1 MIIEVKLFATLDKY
15 LPAGSEKHTGKIEV
29 PEGTTAGQIVE
40 KLGIPP
46 DMPKILLINGV
57 HSASED
63 FLKEGD
69 TLALFPPLAGG
80 SNLSPEAVL
89 DEFRQSGALLEGHF
103 LLSSGLHSP
112 QYLQCALVLQYPE
125 LAEKL
130 GHALA
135 QAFNGDSIQVVVS
148 PALGGI
154 VIGQE
159 VAKALGARAIFCE
172 RQEGKMTLRRGFSLY
187 SGERALVV
195 EDVMTT
201 GASTREVMEVAKGA
215 GAQIVGAGALID
227 RSGGQIDLGVK
238 KAALA
243 TLLVPTFK
251 AEECPQCKEG
261 LELVKPGSR
270 K

>member
-1 MIIEVKLFATLDKY
+1 MIIEVKLFATLDKF
-15 LPAGSEKHTGKIEV
+15 LPPGSQKHTGKIDV
-29 PEGTTAGQIVE
+29 PEGTCAARILE

-46 DMPKILLINGV
+46 DMPKIILINGI
-57 HSASED
+57 HSSSED
-63 FLKEGD
+63 LLKEGD

-80 SNLSPEAVL
+80 ELLSDEVL
-89 DEFRQSGALLEGHF
+89 DDFRQSGALLEGHF

-130 GHALA
+130 GQALA
-135 QAFNGDSIQVVVS
+135 EAFGNDNIQVVVS

-172 RQEGKMTLRRGFSLY
+172 RQDGKMTLRRGFTLY
-187 SGERALVV
+187 SGERALVI

-201 GASTREVMEVAKGA
+201 GGSTREVIEVVKGA
-215 GAQIVGAGALID
+215 GAQIIGAGALID
-227 RSGGQIDLGVK
+227 RSGGKVDLGVK
-238 KAALA
+238 KVALA
-243 TLLVPTFK
+243 TRAVPTFK

-261 LELVKPGSR
+261 AELVKPGS

>member
-1 MIIEVKLFATLDKY
+1 MMIEVKLFATLDKY
-15 LPAGSEKHTGKIEV
+15 LPPGSEKHTGKIEV
-29 PEGTTAGQIVE
+29 PEGVSAAQILE

-46 DMPKILLINGV
+46 EMPKILLINGV
-57 HSASED
+57 HSSSED
-63 FLKEGD
+63 LLKEGD
-69 TLALFPPLAGG
+69 SLALFPPLAGG
-80 SNLSPEAVL
+80 SELSAEEVL

-112 QYLQCALVLQYPE
+112 KYLQCALVLQYPA
-125 LAEKL
+125 LAERL
-130 GHALA
+130 GAALA
-135 QAFNGDSIQVVVS
+135 QPFGGDGAQVVVS

-172 RQEGKMTLRRGFSLY
+172 RQEGKMTLRRGFTLY
-187 SGERALVV
+187 PGERALVV

-201 GASTREVMEVAKGA
+201 GTSTREVMEVVKGA
-215 GAQIVGAGALID
+215 GAQIIGAGALID
-227 RSGGQIDLGVK
+227 RSGGQINLGVK

-243 TLLVPTFK
+243 TLSVPTSK

-261 LELVKPGSR
+261 IELVKPGSR
-270 K
+270 